1 MRAWPLPRRT
11 VEPPPAAGDLLAAF
25 LVATAVFFT
34 VMVVAAAYWGF
45 ALSPLTWYVSRAS
58 GLVLYIASWLTVIT
72 GLMMTTRLVRQDG
85 SRSLLLSAHTYA
97 FHLWY
102 GFLLLHIVSI
112 AIDPY
117 VGFGT
122 QQLLVPFADGS
133 GEPWIGLGIVSS
145 QLMLVVG
152 GSALLRRLLGYPVWR
167 ALHMLSFPA
176 FAIGLAH
183 GYGAGTDSGNILV
196 IVLYLTTG
204 ASVVFLTVYRLLRQ
218 DAREVAKAERQPRT
232 REVVSSR
239 VPLYNWQR
247 DG

>member
-11 VEPPPAAGDLLAAF
+11 VEPPPAAGDLLVAF

-34 VMVVAAAYWGF
+34 VIVVASAYLDF

-58 GLVLYIASWLTVIT
+58 GLVLYIASWLTVVT
-72 GLMMTTRLVRQDG
+72 GLAMTTRLVRRDG
-85 SRSLLLSAHTYA
+85 VRALLLSAHAYA

-102 GFLLLHIVSI
+102 GFLLLHVVSI

-117 VGFGT
+117 VGYGA
-122 QQLLVPFADGS
+122 QQLLVPFADGG
-133 GEPWIGLGIVSS
+133 GEPWIGLGIVAA

-176 FAIGLAH
+176 FAMGLAH
-183 GYGAGTDSGNILV
+183 GYGAGTDSGNILAV
-196 IVLYLTTG
+196 TLYITTA
-204 ASVVFLTVYRLLRQ
+204 ASVVFLTVYRLLRLN
-218 DAREVAKAERQPRT
+218 AREMAKAERQSHARKIVSV
-232 REVVSSR
+232 RVSSDH
-239 VPLYNWQR
+239 WQR